1 MLLDKQ
7 YIHTSQDHIFFLLNH
22 SISFYFLIWRPLT
35 ECSSLWPP
43 RRRMPLKRL
52 QSGLLV
58 LAVLVLFDVK
68 GLKGDGCR
76 KRVLVLFGGK
86 GFSNVS
92 TFLRITLG
100 HFRREATS
108 TDCCQFEL
116 KKKLARLSLL
126 GTDFSRHVHFQLYIP
141 TVREILPD

>member
-1 MLLDKQ
+1 MPLKRLQSGLLV
-7 YIHTSQDHIFFLLNH
+7 LVVLV
-22 SISFYFLIWRPLT
+22 LIDVKGVK
-35 ECSSLWPP
+35 

-68 GLKGDGCR
+68 ELKGDGCR

-108 TDCCQFEL
+108 TDCCPFEL
-116 KKKLARLSLL
+116 KK
-126 GTDFSRHVHFQLYIP
+126 TFSTPIASRDRFFTSCPFSIIHS
-141 TVREILPD
+141 REILPD

>member
-1 MLLDKQ
+1 MPLKRLQSGLLV
-7 YIHTSQDHIFFLLNH
+7 LVVLV
-22 SISFYFLIWRPLT
+22 LIDVKGVK
-35 ECSSLWPP
+35 
-43 RRRMPLKRL
+43 RRRMPFKRL

-100 HFRREATS
+100 HLRREATS
-108 TDCCQFEL
+108 TDCCPFEL
-116 KKKLARLSLL
+116 KKNS
-126 GTDFSRHVHFQLYIP
+126 
-141 TVREILPD
+141 